1 MKIIIGSDHGGYHLK
16 LEIIEHLKGRGFE
29 VIDVGSDSDES
40 TDYPIYAK
48 KLTDAISGEIT
59 ANDVDYDTLGILVCG
74 TGIGMSMAANKV
86 EGIRAALCHDTFSA
100 QATREHN
107 NANVLCMGAR
117 VIGPGLALKVVDTFI
132 DTPFS
137 KDERHVRRIS
147 MYS

>member
-1 MKIIIGSDHGGYHLK
+1 MKIIIGSDHGGYDLK
-16 LEIIEHLKGRGFE
+16 LEIIEHLKTRGFE
-29 VIDVGSDSDES
+29 VIDVGSDSDAS

-48 KLTDAISGEIT
+48 KLTDILTEYIT
-59 ANDVDYDTLGILVCG
+59 ANNIDYDALGILVCG

-100 QATREHN
+100 EATREHN